1 MPVYLGQ
8 VCLAGCLQGSHWKE
22 FSGLHLQ
29 PKQQPFCFPP
39 ALPSRAWTT
48 DRSRVQTPA
57 PVHNTSVL
65 VSMFLKYFK
74 TSTHSI
80 MESYGATGGK
90 CTFFLMSDITPI
102 RVSTCCL
109 DKPSRGTPSA
119 KVSAPSAPG
128 SQRCRIKRETQ
139 ALQGRFSYSHR
150 LF

>member
-1 MPVYLGQ
+1 MKYGINQRCEKCLFTWDRCVWLG
-8 VCLAGCLQGSHWKE
+8 VCRGPTGRSFRVFTCSQSSSPFVFLQLCHPGHGPLTVHVFKL
-22 FSGLHLQ
+22 LHL
-29 PKQQPFCFPP
+29 F
-39 ALPSRAWTT
+39 
-48 DRSRVQTPA
+48 
-57 PVHNTSVL
+57 NTSVL

-80 MESYGATGGK
+80 MESYGAIGGK

-128 SQRCRIKRETQ
+128 SQRCRIKRET
-139 ALQGRFSYSHR
+139 
-150 LF
+150 